1 MSEAMAFPQPFGRY
15 QLVERMAVGGMA
27 EIFRARV
34 MGAHGFSKTV
44 VIKRILP
51 HLASDPSFVSM
62 FIDEAKL
69 TARLEHP
76 KIIQVLDFG
85 EADNQLFI
93 AMEMVD
99 GLDALGVLRACTHKK
114 IRLPFA
120 LSVHVIAEVLDALDY
135 AHKALDD
142 NGHPLGIVHR
152 DISPS
157 NVLIARRG
165 DVKLGDFG
173 IARAAERQGKTK
185 AGTLKGKYGY
195 MSPEQV
201 VGGDLDGRS
210 DIFSCAIVLAEM
222 LMGRR
227 LFTAPNELDVLLM
240 VRDVKLERL
249 EKFGVDIPRDLRAI
263 LDRAFER
270 DRDSRFATAGEFRDE
285 LAEWLFATRQ
295 RVGAPDLAAFVSQI
309 SDQAPQPEVRAPTS
323 VEPPG
328 QPGQVAGPIPGVAA
342 NRPSGMFSKAAT
354 GAAVRTPGAS
364 LLPPREGNAPSAP
377 SQLLPPRGPSPFV
390 GPTPTGV
397 APRPTSLGLPA
408 GVSPVT
414 PGSTPAAPQLASPRL
429 APAAPQAGAPSAAGT
444 PSAPAPQLPPARSG
458 PPPIGVRQPP
468 APRPSWPGST
478 PEPVAT
484 PPGASAAAEAERR
497 RAPGSELPVFVDDSN
512 LLPPDLALPH
522 LGSPRP
528 GTMDLVIEIESGEGG
543 RPEMVLELPS
553 GPLDLPMMSPDSA
566 SDAFNPVPD
575 PPRPGPDAKPH
586 AVPAQPDMLTPD
598 RAPDEQGDLA
608 QTSAIRLLARRAVAQ
623 ETGLLVVD
631 CNAIVKQIFLVRGA
645 PEFVSSNVAREL
657 FGEYL
662 KQHNVISETEL
673 AMALAMMPHF
683 GGKLGD
689 TLVGLG
695 LLRPLEVFRHLTRQV
710 REKLIDI
717 CTWQRGNYRWFAGVV
732 NPRESFPLGLDA
744 FEVMGAGSTAL
755 DAQVCADWVVPR
767 ANRRPAV
774 VPGRARISPDQFRL
788 GPAPRDLLNKLGG
801 RKSIRELIG
810 RYDREDDKMA
820 FLRTLILLIETELVT
835 LL

>member
-1 MSEAMAFPQPFGRY
+1 MSEALAFPQPFGRY
-15 QLVERMAVGGMA
+15 QLIERMAVGGMA

-34 MGAHGFSKTV
+34 VGAHGFSKTV

-85 EADNQLFI
+85 EADAQLFI

-120 LSVHVIAEVLDALDY
+120 LSVHIMHEVLDALDY
-135 AHKALDD
+135 AHKARDD
-142 NGHPLGIVHR
+142 DGQPLGIVHR

-240 VRDVKLERL
+240 VRDVKLDRL
-249 EKFGVDIPRDLRAI
+249 EKFGADLPADLRKI
-263 LDRAFER
+263 LDRAFMRER
-270 DRDSRFATAGEFRDE
+270 AQRFPTAADFRDE
-285 LAEWLFATRQ
+285 LAEWLFASRQ
-295 RVGAPDLAAFVSQI
+295 RVSAADLASFVAQI
-309 SDQAPQPEVRAPTS
+309 SDQPEGSRPATQTGINPAAVANPQSRMVRSLLDNESTPQAAVPAPVPTPAPQRPQTGAPGLPAPQPRVEGNDPQPARPNPRTGPPPVGRSPGSSPQPQAQPPSPARVSTAGMPGAQRGRAKLPDSEIPIYVESVRA
-323 VEPPG
+323 
-328 QPGQVAGPIPGVAA
+328 AID
-342 NRPSGMFSKAAT
+342 NLDNLDK
-354 GAAVRTPGAS
+354 
-364 LLPPREGNAPSAP
+364 
-377 SQLLPPRGPSPFV
+377 
-390 GPTPTGV
+390 
-397 APRPTSLGLPA
+397 
-408 GVSPVT
+408 
-414 PGSTPAAPQLASPRL
+414 TPAPQRVESLELDLNDDDDMAGDAPQLSYN
-429 APAAPQAGAPSAAGT
+429 S
-444 PSAPAPQLPPARSG
+444 
-458 PPPIGVRQPP
+458 
-468 APRPSWPGST
+468 
-478 PEPVAT
+478 
-484 PPGASAAAEAERR
+484 
-497 RAPGSELPVFVDDSN
+497 
-512 LLPPDLALPH
+512 
-522 LGSPRP
+522 
-528 GTMDLVIEIESGEGG
+528 G
-543 RPEMVLELPS
+543 RPESILDLPS
-553 GPLDLPMMSPDSA
+553 GPIEISQMQSEQPLPDAPFMPLPEPMRPSA
-566 SDAFNPVPD
+566 
-575 PPRPGPDAKPH
+575 DAKPQPAPTGTPAM
-586 AVPAQPDMLTPD
+586 AVPEH
-598 RAPDEQGDLA
+598 APDEQGDLIHV
-608 QTSAIRLLARRAVAQ
+608 SAIRLLSRRACGQ
-623 ETGLLVVD
+623 QTGLLAVD
-631 CNAIVKQIFLVRGA
+631 MNGVSKQIFMVRGT
-645 PEFVSSNVAREL
+645 PEFVASNVAREL

-662 KQHNVISETEL
+662 KQHNVISESEL

-717 CTWQRGNYRWFAGVV
+717 CTWQRGTFRWWENYV

-744 FEVMGAGSTAL
+744 FEVLGAGSTAI
-755 DAQVCADWVVPR
+755 DSSVCEEWLTPR
-767 ANRRPAV
+767 ANRRPSV
-774 VPGRARISPDQFRL
+774 SPGRQKIAPEQFRL
-788 GPAPRDLLNKLGG
+788 GPSPRDILGKLGG
-801 RKSIRELIG
+801 RKTVRELVS
-810 RYDREDDKMA
+810 RYDREDDRLS
-820 FLRTLILLIETELVT
+820 FLRTLILLVETELVT